1 MSPGAN
7 RYTGLQRNCTQEFTR
22 PGMDNQDAVKY
33 IISKLRSITTAVQIA
48 PFVYALFYI
57 IALVIYL
64 FASEQI
70 MYVLDAILYVSP
82 IVVVMNLLESRILK
96 LCRWHKMTC
105 VLPLVPQVNIILDD
119 YIYRF
124 SVRAE
129 IIHIAMVIA
138 MSVLLL
144 VAAYNVFLR

>member
-1 MSPGAN
+1 
-7 RYTGLQRNCTQEFTR
+7 
-22 PGMDNQDAVKY
+22 MDNQDAVKY

-70 MYVLDAILYVSP
+70 MYMLDAILYVSP
-82 IVVVMNLLESRILK
+82 IVVIMNLLESRILK
-96 LCRWHKMTC
+96 LCRWHKTAC
-105 VLPLVPQVNIILDD
+105 VLPLIPQVNIIFDD

-124 SVRAE
+124 SVRVE
-129 IIHIAMVIA
+129 TVHIVMVIA

-144 VAAYNVFLR
+144 VAAYNVFFR